1 MKEYLKS
8 SLILAI
14 SAAMVVSASAEKSAS
29 TTKAPAQMSTA
40 SGKKTAAKHR
50 SSHGGQVQSGE
61 ASSLQKETGGAD
73 QRAMR
78 EENRGRLTAAR
89 HSASP
94 ARRAAKGSR
103 RVNHSSAAPSTG
115 KNATL
120 RSARQPHPKAGLKT
134 SQLTTGKASRA
145 ETKTVSTQPDVSTTI
160 KKHGAKAPVNNSSKD
175 RANNSSKSP
184 ALKPNNARMF

>member
-94 ARRAAKGSR
+94 ARRAAKGSS

-115 KNATL
+115 KNTTL
-120 RSARQPHPKAGLKT
+120 RSASQPHPKAGLKT

-145 ETKTVSTQPDVSTTI
+145 ETKTVSTQPDSTTI
-160 KKHGAKAPVNNSSKD
+160 KKHGAKAPLNNSSKD
-175 RANNSSKSP
+175 GANNSSKS
-184 ALKPNNARMF
+184 